1 MARACGLSDATV
13 ITAVSSES
21 AESVVCKHR
30 QGYCRHLECGD
41 IKTKNVFCVTSGLSR
56 WLSLLTTEV

>member
-21 AESVVCKHR
+21 AESVACKHR

-56 WLSLLTTEV
+56 